1 MERFGYTKLNVNV
14 GPYVF
19 KHFNYRGIYL
29 YVKLENHM
37 TTIRYVY
44 IFLITATFL
53 HTLLVSVTQCHLSN
67 QFMLPIAIDA
77 R

>member
-14 GPYVF
+14 GPWCLSTEGF
-19 KHFNYRGIYL
+19 TN
-29 YVKLENHM
+29 VKLENHM

-53 HTLLVSVTQCHLSN
+53 HTLLVSVMQCHLSN
-67 QFMLPIAIDA
+67 QFMLPIAVDA